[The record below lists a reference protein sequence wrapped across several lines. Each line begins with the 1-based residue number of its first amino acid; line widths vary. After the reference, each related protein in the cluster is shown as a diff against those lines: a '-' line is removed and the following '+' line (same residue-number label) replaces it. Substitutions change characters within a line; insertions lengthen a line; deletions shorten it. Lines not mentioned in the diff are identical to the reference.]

1 MGRKRNDITEAHDNM
16 GIGQT
21 HNMFKVRTV
30 GITATN
36 SWYVNAD
43 SRAVRRAKKRA
54 EKKKK

>member
-1 MGRKRNDITEAHDNM
+1 M